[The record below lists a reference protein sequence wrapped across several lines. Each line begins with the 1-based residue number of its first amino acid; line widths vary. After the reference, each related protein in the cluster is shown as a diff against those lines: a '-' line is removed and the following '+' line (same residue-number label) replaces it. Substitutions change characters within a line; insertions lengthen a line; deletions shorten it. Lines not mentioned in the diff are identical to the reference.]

1 MLTSRVHIWSRW
13 SVIIYWSDALIF
25 LHSLHNLKHYH
36 LNRARTDLGTDFGQH
51 PVHCRLNQWHWSNST
66 SNWCLQHI
74 SFDIAS
80 LLSTCVIASALA
92 CCQLHYGKG
101 IWPIK
106 KHCHLP
112 SEVLVQNKWRQRM
125 DERLAKRGYLENGHQ
140 RGCRNVITSTDYRIV
155 LCTLCACACVLLTD

>member
-1 MLTSRVHIWSRW
+1 
-13 SVIIYWSDALIF
+13 VIIYWSDALIF

-106 KHCHLP
+106 SIATYPLKSLFRTNGD
-112 SEVLVQNKWRQRM
+112 SEWMRDWLNEV
-125 DERLAKRGYLENGHQ
+125 
-140 RGCRNVITSTDYRIV
+140 
-155 LCTLCACACVLLTD
+155 TLKMAINADVGT